1 MVKETKNPH
10 GNTHTDTGSEA
21 EEHVWL
27 TAEAFARMDGM
38 PGTAKGARLRLEKL
52 AELHPEIRRKRTH
65 GKGFV
70 YHISAAGMSLKSE
83 REAVKLPSDD
93 KLSLWIQLF
102 RTMSPASRDRMLKL
116 ALAQV
121 AEDLSREGH
130 QPLKNS

>member
-1 MVKETKNPH
+1 MVKDAQNPS
-10 GNTHTDTGSEA
+10 GRARTGSED
-21 EEHVWL
+21 EKNWL
-27 TAEAFARMDGM
+27 TAEQFAKAEIKGM

-52 AELHPEIRRKRTH
+52 AELHPEIRRKRTR

-70 YHISAAGMSLKSE
+70 YHISAAGMALKSE

-121 AEDLSREGH
+121 AEDLEQGKPSAT
-130 QPLKNS
+130 QK

>member
-1 MVKETKNPH
+1 MINDVQKPS
-10 GNTHTDTGSEA
+10 GRARTGSED
-21 EEHVWL
+21 ENEWL
-27 TAEAFARMDGM
+27 TAQQFVEASMEGM
-38 PGTAKGARLRLEKL
+38 PGTAKGVRLRLEKL
-52 AELHPEIRRKRTH
+52 AELHPEIRRKRTR

-116 ALAQV
+116 ALEQV
-121 AEDLSREGH
+121 AEDLEQGKPSAT
-130 QPLKNS
+130 QK

>member
-1 MVKETKNPH
+1 MVKETKNPS
-10 GNTHTDTGSEA
+10 GNTHTDAGHEG
-21 EEHVWL
+21 EENIWL
-27 TAEAFARMDGM
+27 TAEQFARLDGM

-52 AELHPEIRRKRTH
+52 AELHPEIRRKRTN

-121 AEDLSREGH
+121 AEDLEQGRSSAIE
-130 QPLKNS
+130 K

>member
-1 MVKETKNPH
+1 MVNDVQKPS
-10 GNTHTDTGSEA
+10 GRARTGSEDDND
-21 EEHVWL
+21 WL
-27 TAEAFARMDGM
+27 TAQQFVEANMEGM
-38 PGTAKGARLRLEKL
+38 PGTAKGVRLRLEKL

-70 YHISAAGMSLKSE
+70 YHISAAGMALKSE

-116 ALAQV
+116 ALEQV
-121 AEDLSREGH
+121 AEDLGQGKPSAT
-130 QPLKNS
+130 QK